1 MHKAT
6 KNKSDQ
12 NNNQANISNKE
23 IKRMNNNILN
33 AITQILFN
41 KISSS
46 LAKQIFNKDNILST
60 KSDMPTSAQLK
71 FWNNVFSL

>member
-1 MHKAT
+1 
-6 KNKSDQ
+6 
-12 NNNQANISNKE
+12 
-23 IKRMNNNILN
+23 MNNNILN

-46 LAKQIFNKDNILST
+46 LAKQIFNKDNILDT
-60 KSDMPTSAQLK
+60 KSDMPSSAQLK